1 MMTTPDGK
9 SAIDSSNVAINSVAS
24 ATTVAASTPA
34 RTEGG
39 LAAIVVS
46 VAAIGVARILCK
58 KPALNA
64 PLTKSSQQ

>member
-24 ATTVAASTPA
+24 ATSAASTPA

-46 VAAIGVARILCK
+46 VAAIGVARIL
-58 KPALNA
+58 
-64 PLTKSSQQ
+64 